1 MPRFGLLFRAKPSGR
16 RQHPFIKISL
26 KEPRFA
32 PIGIKHGSSRN
43 SSFRPRGII
52 HPFQRSA
59 SAENVRGFTRLI
71 SFLPADPEAN
81 ALAGPLL
88 LRTAGIRQ
96 HSFLSLYP
104 FDFPEEWRAFLLQPR
119 MVEFAPSQ
127 KHCPPAGAGSA
138 LSEARRRFGSGRM
151 PSGQNRKLLGLL

>member
-1 MPRFGLLFRAKPSGR
+1 MAPPRPALSGPEESFTHSKDQLAQKTFADSRA
-16 RQHPFIKISL
+16 
-26 KEPRFA
+26 
-32 PIGIKHGSSRN
+32 
-43 SSFRPRGII
+43 
-52 HPFQRSA
+52 
-59 SAENVRGFTRLI
+59 
-71 SFLPADPEAN
+71 SFLFFRRIQRLTT

-151 PSGQNRKLLGLL
+151 PSGHNRKLLGLL